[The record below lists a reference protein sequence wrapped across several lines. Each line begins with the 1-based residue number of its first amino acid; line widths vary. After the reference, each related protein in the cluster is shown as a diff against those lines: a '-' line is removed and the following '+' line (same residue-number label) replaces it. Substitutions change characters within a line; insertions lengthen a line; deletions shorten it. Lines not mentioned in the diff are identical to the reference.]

1 MTVKL
6 FDELRSTLSIFPKTV
21 ALKYCSIV
29 SYILVSNFSYY
40 ICHQTVNCVH
50 FRVVLFAYSVID
62 VQIHATVAEITTTVL
77 LVFVC

>member
-6 FDELRSTLSIFPKTV
+6 FDELRSTLSRDISIFPKTV

-29 SYILVSNFSYY
+29 SYILVSNFSDY

-50 FRVVLFAYSVID
+50 FRVVLFAYSVI
-62 VQIHATVAEITTTVL
+62 H
-77 LVFVC
+77 